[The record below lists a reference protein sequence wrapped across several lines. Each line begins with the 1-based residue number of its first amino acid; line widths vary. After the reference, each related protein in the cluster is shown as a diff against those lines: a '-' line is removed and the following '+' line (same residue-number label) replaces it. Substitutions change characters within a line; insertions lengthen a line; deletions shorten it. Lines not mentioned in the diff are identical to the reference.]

1 MPLERDGEF
10 ILERFHMKTY
20 TPAQMQKFMEVV
32 PPDTSLERF
41 QAVLGS
47 GLVADIFNPNAQIA
61 NRLAV
66 RRALGLGVLPSTP
79 GSHVVDYGM
88 SLEQMIAAG
97 NYDWKN
103 DDITAKRFPIVG
115 TGRVEFEDTIFH
127 FDRDISSEDA
137 VKEIAAAD
145 PKNPWQPGKIE
156 NILAYGAKNPEEQR
170 KFPIVGLGSVG
181 EVGGRRYVP
190 YLGRSGS
197 GRGLDLNWWGDCWVA
212 DYRFLGVRK
221 KVSDFGLLILGL
233 CPLESWTLG
242 PGV

>member
-10 ILERFHMKTY
+10 ILERFHLKTY
-20 TPAQMQKFMEVV
+20 TPDQLRKMMDVIPEG
-32 PPDTSLERF
+32 TSVDRF

-47 GLVADIFNPNAQIA
+47 GLVADIFHADAQLA

-66 RRALGLGVLPSTP
+66 RRALALGALPSTH
-79 GSHVVDYGM
+79 GSHIVDYDM
-88 SLEQMIAAG
+88 NLEAMIAAG

-115 TGRVEFEDTIFH
+115 KGKVEFEDTIFH

-137 VKEIAAAD
+137 VEEIIAAD
-145 PKNPWQPGKIE
+145 TKNPWEPGKIE

-181 EVGGRRYVP
+181 KVYGSSGVP
-190 YLGRSGS
+190 YLSRNDSK
-197 GRGLDLNWWGDCWVA
+197 RGLNLNWWDNDWNA
-212 DYRFLGVRK
+212 NYRFLCVRNY
-221 KVSDFGLLILGL
+221 
-233 CPLESWTLG
+233 C
-242 PGV
+242 